1 MVGEVGAVGVVGAV
15 SVVGVVDV
23 VDVVGVVGVVGEVGE
38 VGGRL
43 LWLVRLVALRG
54 SNTTKMHF
62 YLPTDRFHEI
72 GSDPTQVVS
81 YFSSAQF
88 QRGVQ
93 RMALPQSRF
102 HLPHEGPNKQTTVHM
117 HLRQ

>member
-23 VDVVGVVGVVGEVGE
+23 VGVGGVVGVVGEI
-38 VGGRL
+38 GGRL
-43 LWLVRLVALRG
+43 LWLVRLVAPRG

-62 YLPTDRFHEI
+62 YVPTDRFHDI

-81 YFSSAQF
+81 YFF
-88 QRGVQ
+88 QC
-93 RMALPQSRF
+93 
-102 HLPHEGPNKQTTVHM
+102 
-117 HLRQ
+117 